1 MTRSAALGLL
11 FAVVTC
17 TSVVAATEAWTV
29 DPSHTTAQFTARH
42 FGIVPV
48 AGSVPVKKVVVKL
61 DLDSQIPTEVN
72 AELDPSNVDTHN
84 GSRDKDLRSGHFF
97 DVATFP
103 DMTFQSTKIT
113 GTDPKHFTIV
123 GNLTMHGQTHPVTLD
138 AAVVGEVKT
147 PRGGSV
153 IAYAAKGT
161 LDRRLW
167 GLGFGPIIV
176 ANGIDISL
184 SVQAAR
190 P

>member
-11 FAVVTC
+11 FSVATC
-17 TSVVAATEAWTV
+17 TSAVAATEAWTV
-29 DPSHTTAQFTARH
+29 DPGHVAAQFTARH

-48 AGSVPVKKVVVKL
+48 AGSIPVKKVVVKL
-61 DLDSQIPTEVN
+61 DPDSQIPIEVS

-84 GSRDKDLRSGHFF
+84 GSRDKDLRSGNYF

-103 DMTFQSTKIT
+103 SMTFQSTKIT
-113 GTDPKHFTIV
+113 GTDPRHFTIV
-123 GNLTMHGQTHPVTLD
+123 GNLTMHGQTHAVTLN
-138 AAVVGEVKT
+138 AAVVGELKT
-147 PRGGSV
+147 PRGGAV
-153 IAYAAKGT
+153 IAYAAKGS

-167 GLGFGPIIV
+167 GLGFGPIVV

-184 SVQAAR
+184 NVEAAR